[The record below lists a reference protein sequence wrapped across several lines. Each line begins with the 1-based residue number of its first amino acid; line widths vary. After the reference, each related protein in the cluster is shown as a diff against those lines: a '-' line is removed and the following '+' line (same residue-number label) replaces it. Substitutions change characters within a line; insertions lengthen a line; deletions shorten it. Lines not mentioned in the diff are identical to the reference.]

1 MRKTALILAILLGLF
16 TLGCGNKTANNPE
29 DKAEDKAE
37 NQAEDKS
44 EKPAEKPAK
53 TIDEIFQLAKDN
65 MDTATMDDSDS
76 DMLSLVIGLDES
88 LYDEY
93 KYMYPET
100 NLNNNQILVIKGSDK
115 KALKDA
121 LDKFL
126 KNQIELYSSYLPAE
140 AEKLRAAEVFEVDDY
155 VVLLVGDTKE
165 EVQKSKAE
173 IIK

>member
-1 MRKTALILAILLGLF
+1 MKKLTLLLAILLGLF
-16 TLGCGNKTANNPE
+16 TFGCGNKTA
-29 DKAEDKAE
+29 DKAQDQSSKQVEETETKT
-37 NQAEDKS
+37 
-44 EKPAEKPAK
+44 AK
-53 TIDEIFQLAKDN
+53 TIDEIFKLAKDN

-93 KYMYPET
+93 RYMYPET
-100 NLNNNQILVIKGSDK
+100 NLNNNQILVVKGSDK
-115 KALKDA
+115 KAVRDA

-126 KNQIELYSSYLPAE
+126 KNQIELYSSYLAAE
-140 AEKLRAAEVFEVDDY
+140 AEKLKAAEVFEVDDY

-165 EVQKSKAE
+165 EVQKAKAE

>member
-16 TLGCGNKTANNPE
+16 TLGCGNKTASNPE
-29 DKAEDKAE
+29 DKSENQVE
-37 NQAEDKS
+37 NQAE
-44 EKPAEKPAK
+44 KPGK
-53 TIDEIFQLAKDN
+53 TLDEIFQLAKDN

-93 KYMYPET
+93 RYMYPET
-100 NLNNNQILVIKGSDK
+100 NLNNNQILVVKGSDK
-115 KALKDA
+115 KALRDA

-126 KNQIELYSSYLPAE
+126 KNQIELYSSYLAAE
-140 AEKLRAAEVFEVDDY
+140 AEKLKAAEVFEVDNY
-155 VVLLVGDTKE
+155 VILLVGDTKE
-165 EVQKSKAE
+165 EVQKAKAE

>member
-16 TLGCGNKTANNPE
+16 TLGCGNKTAS
-29 DKAEDKAE
+29 KT
-37 NQAEDKS
+37 EDKS
-44 EKPAEKPAK
+44 EKQAEKPAEKPGK
-53 TIDEIFQLAKDN
+53 TIDEIFKLAKDN

-93 KYMYPET
+93 KYMYPQT
-100 NLNNNQILVIKGSDK
+100 NLNNNQILVIKGPDK

-126 KNQIELYSSYLPAE
+126 KNQIELYSSYLAAE
-140 AEKLRAAEVFEVDDY
+140 AEKLKAAEVFEVDDY
-155 VVLLVGDTKE
+155 VVLLVGDSKE
-165 EVQKSKAE
+165 EVQKAKAA

>member
-1 MRKTALILAILLGLF
+1 MKKTALILAILLGLF
-16 TLGCGNKTANNPE
+16 TLGCGNKTASNPD
-29 DKAEDKAE
+29 DKRD

-44 EKPAEKPAK
+44 EKPAEKAVK
-53 TIDEIFQLAKDN
+53 TLDEIFQLAKDN

-76 DMLSLVIGLDES
+76 DMLSLVISLDES

-100 NLNNNQILVIKGSDK
+100 NLNNNQILVVKGPDK
-115 KALKDA
+115 KAIKDA

-126 KNQIELYSSYLPAE
+126 KNQIELYSSYLAEE
-140 AEKLRAAEVFEVDDY
+140 AEKLKAAEVFEVDDC

-165 EVQKSKAE
+165 EVQKAKAA

>member
-1 MRKTALILAILLGLF
+1 MKKLTLLLAILLGLF
-16 TLGCGNKTANNPE
+16 TFGCGNKTANKPE
-29 DKAEDKAE
+29 DKTDSQADKEAQE
-37 NQAEDKS
+37 QAEKT
-44 EKPAEKPAK
+44 AK
-53 TIDEIFQLAKDN
+53 TIDEIFKLAKDN
-65 MDTATMDDSDS
+65 MDTATMNDSDS

-100 NLNNNQILVIKGSDK
+100 NLNNNQILVVKGPDK

-121 LDKFL
+121 LEKFL

-140 AEKLRAAEVFEVDDY
+140 AEKLKAAEVFEVDDY

-165 EVQKSKAE
+165 EVQKAKAE

>member
-1 MRKTALILAILLGLF
+1 MRKTALFLAILLGLF
-16 TLGCGNKTANNPE
+16 TLGCGNKTASNP
-29 DKAEDKAE
+29 EDKAE

-53 TIDEIFQLAKDN
+53 TIDEIFQIAKDN
-65 MDTATMDDSDS
+65 MDTATMDDKDS

-88 LYDEY
+88 LYSEY

-100 NLNNNQILVIKGSDK
+100 NLNNNQILVVKGSDK

-126 KNQIELYSSYLPAE
+126 KNQIELYSSYLAAE
-140 AEKLRAAEVFEVDDY
+140 AEKLKAAEIFEVDDY

-165 EVQKSKAE
+165 EVQKAKAA